1 MAAGLGPAAFF
12 SMESAI
18 QRGLWGILVAS
29 LLAVAVAYLGSRGAP
44 PVLGRLNGFS
54 LTNQLAQPVN
64 LDSLEGRITVVNVVF
79 SRCPT
84 QCRRLSAQMQR
95 IQARI
100 PSGVRLV
107 TLTADPDHDTP
118 EVLGRYGKE
127 YGASPEKWWFLTGA
141 KAEVYRVAV
150 SDLKF
155 AVVESGDP
163 SAKLEDLFIHS
174 ADFAVL
180 DSLGRLRFIVHSEDS
195 DAEDKV
201 LRSVKRL
208 KGIL

>member
-1 MAAGLGPAAFF
+1 MT
-12 SMESAI
+12 ESAL
-18 QRGLWGILVAS
+18 QRGLWGILIAG
-29 LLAVAVAYLGSRGAP
+29 LLAVSVAYFGSRGAP
-44 PVLGRLNGFS
+44 PVLSRLHDFA
-54 LTNQLAQPVN
+54 LTNQLGQPVSI
-64 LDSLEGRITVVNVVF
+64 DSLQGRITVVNVVF

-107 TLTADPDHDTP
+107 TLTADPEYDSP
-118 EVLGRYGKE
+118 AVLSRYGKE
-127 YGASPEKWWFLTGA
+127 YGASPDRWWFLTGA
-141 KAEVYRVAV
+141 KAEVFRVAV
-150 SDLKF
+150 ADLKF

-174 ADFAVL
+174 ADFGVL
-180 DSLGRLRFIVHSEDS
+180 DSRGRLRFIVHGEDS

>member
-1 MAAGLGPAAFF
+1 MQSL
-12 SMESAI
+12 I
-18 QRGLWGILVAS
+18 QRGLWTLLVAG
-29 LLAVAVAYLGSRGAP
+29 LLAVSVAYLASGKAP
-44 PVLGRLNGFS
+44 PVLARLQDFA
-54 LTNQLAQPVN
+54 LTNQVGNRVDLA
-64 LDSLEGRITVVNVVF
+64 SLRGRVSVVNVIF

-100 PSGVRLV
+100 PSGVRLL
-107 TLTADPDHDTP
+107 TMTADPEHDSP
-118 EVLGRYGKE
+118 EVLARYGLE
-127 YGASPEKWWFLTGA
+127 YQASPQTWWFLTGR

-163 SAKLEDLFIHS
+163 AAKLEDLFIHS
-174 ADFAVL
+174 ADFGIL
-180 DSLGRLRFIVHSEDS
+180 DAQGRLRFIVHGEDS
-195 DAEDKV
+195 DAEDQV

>member
-1 MAAGLGPAAFF
+1 MASVL
-12 SMESAI
+12 
-18 QRGLWGILVAS
+18 QRGLWGVLIAG
-29 LLAVAVAYLGSRGAP
+29 LLAVSVAYFGSRGAP
-44 PVLGRLNGFS
+44 PVLSRLHDFS
-54 LTNQLAQPVN
+54 LTNQSGQAVSLE
-64 LDSLEGRITVVNVVF
+64 SLEGRITVVNVVF

-95 IQARI
+95 IQARS

-107 TLTADPDHDTP
+107 TLTADPVHDTP

-150 SDLKF
+150 GDLKF

-174 ADFAVL
+174 ADFGVL
-180 DSLGRLRFIVHSEDS
+180 DSRGRLRFIVHGEDS

>member
-1 MAAGLGPAAFF
+1 
-12 SMESAI
+12 MESHI
-18 QRGLWGILVAS
+18 QRGLWGALIAS
-29 LLAVAVAYLGSRGAP
+29 ILAVSVAYFRSLNAP
-44 PVLGRLNGFS
+44 PVLGQLHAFN
-54 LTNQLAQPVN
+54 LTNQLGQPVGR
-64 LDSLEGRITVVNVVF
+64 DSLRGRVTVVNVVF

-107 TLTADPDHDTP
+107 SLTADPEHDTP
-118 EVLGRYGKE
+118 EVLKRYGME
-127 YGASPEKWWFLTGA
+127 YQTFPDRWWMLTGQ
-141 KAEVYRVAV
+141 KAEVYRVAI

-163 SAKLEDLFIHS
+163 SPKLEDLFIHS
-174 ADFAVL
+174 ADFGVL
-180 DSLGRLRFIVHSEDS
+180 DSQGRLRFVIHSEDS
-195 DAEDKV
+195 DAEDQV
-201 LRSVKRL
+201 IRSVKRL

>member
-1 MAAGLGPAAFF
+1 MASVL
-12 SMESAI
+12 
-18 QRGLWGILVAS
+18 QRGLWGVLIAG
-29 LLAVAVAYLGSRGAP
+29 LLAVSVAYFGSRGAP
-44 PVLGRLNGFS
+44 PVLSRLHDFS
-54 LTNQLAQPVN
+54 LTNQSGQAVSLE
-64 LDSLEGRITVVNVVF
+64 SLEGRITVVNVVF

-107 TLTADPDHDTP
+107 TLTADPVHDTP

-150 SDLKF
+150 GDLKF

-174 ADFAVL
+174 ADFGVL
-180 DSLGRLRFIVHSEDS
+180 DSRGRLRFIVHGEDS
-195 DAEDKV
+195 EAEDKV

>member
-1 MAAGLGPAAFF
+1 MASVL
-12 SMESAI
+12 
-18 QRGLWGILVAS
+18 QRGLWGVLIAG
-29 LLAVAVAYLGSRGAP
+29 LLAVSVAYFGSRGAP
-44 PVLGRLNGFS
+44 PVLSRLHDFS
-54 LTNQLAQPVN
+54 LTNQSGQAVSLE
-64 LDSLEGRITVVNVVF
+64 SLEGRITVVNVVF

-107 TLTADPDHDTP
+107 TLTADPVHDTP

-150 SDLKF
+150 GDLKF

-174 ADFAVL
+174 ADFGVL
-180 DSLGRLRFIVHSEDS
+180 DSRGRLRFIVHGEDS

-201 LRSVKRL
+201 IRSVKRL

>member
-1 MAAGLGPAAFF
+1 MT
-12 SMESAI
+12 ESAL
-18 QRGLWGILVAS
+18 QRGLWGILIAG
-29 LLAVAVAYLGSRGAP
+29 LLAVSVAYFGSWGAP
-44 PVLGRLNGFS
+44 PVLSRLHDFS
-54 LTNQLAQPVN
+54 LTNQLGRPVS
-64 LDSLEGRITVVNVVF
+64 LESLEGRITVVNVIF

-95 IQARI
+95 IQARM

-107 TLTADPDHDTP
+107 TLTADPEYDSP

-141 KAEVYRVAV
+141 KAEVFRVAV
-150 SDLKF
+150 GDLKF

-174 ADFAVL
+174 ADFGVL
-180 DSLGRLRFIVHSEDS
+180 DSRGRLRFIVHGEDS
-195 DAEDKV
+195 DAEDQV

>member
-1 MAAGLGPAAFF
+1 MASVL
-12 SMESAI
+12 
-18 QRGLWGILVAS
+18 QRGLWGVLIAG
-29 LLAVAVAYLGSRGAP
+29 LLAVSVAYFGSRGAP
-44 PVLGRLNGFS
+44 PVLSRLHDFS
-54 LTNQLAQPVN
+54 LTNQSGQAVSLE
-64 LDSLEGRITVVNVVF
+64 SLEGRITVVNVVF

-107 TLTADPDHDTP
+107 TLTADPVHDTP

-150 SDLKF
+150 GDLKF

-174 ADFAVL
+174 ADFGVL
-180 DSLGRLRFIVHSEDS
+180 DSRGRLRFIVHGEDS

>member
-1 MAAGLGPAAFF
+1 MASVL
-12 SMESAI
+12 
-18 QRGLWGILVAS
+18 QRGLWGVLIAG
-29 LLAVAVAYLGSRGAP
+29 LLAVSVAYFGSRGAP
-44 PVLGRLNGFS
+44 PVLSRLHDFS
-54 LTNQLAQPVN
+54 LTNQSGQAVSLE
-64 LDSLEGRITVVNVVF
+64 SLEGRITVVNVVF

-107 TLTADPDHDTP
+107 TLTADPVHDTP

-150 SDLKF
+150 GDLKF

-174 ADFAVL
+174 ADFGVL
-180 DSLGRLRFIVHSEDS
+180 DSWGRLRFIVHGEDS

>member
-1 MAAGLGPAAFF
+1 MASVL
-12 SMESAI
+12 
-18 QRGLWGILVAS
+18 QRGLWGVLIAG
-29 LLAVAVAYLGSRGAP
+29 LLAVSVAYFGSRGAP
-44 PVLGRLNGFS
+44 PVLSRLHDFS
-54 LTNQLAQPVN
+54 LTNQSGQAVSLE
-64 LDSLEGRITVVNVVF
+64 SLEGRITVVNVVF

-107 TLTADPDHDTP
+107 TLTADPVHDTP

-150 SDLKF
+150 GDLKF
-155 AVVESGDP
+155 AVVELGDP

-174 ADFAVL
+174 ADFGVL
-180 DSLGRLRFIVHSEDS
+180 DSRGRLRFIVHGEDS